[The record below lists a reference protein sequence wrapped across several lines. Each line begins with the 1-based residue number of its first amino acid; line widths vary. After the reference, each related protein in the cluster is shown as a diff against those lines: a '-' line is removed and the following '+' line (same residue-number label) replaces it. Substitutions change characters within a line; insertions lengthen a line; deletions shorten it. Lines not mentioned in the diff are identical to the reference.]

1 MGNSMATKQTLNLVR
16 GKTLSLVIRWEQ
28 ETPIVSKAISA
39 ISFATGFP
47 RLTVASHGIPDGWRS
62 AVVRVASPK
71 EINAQNDIPRGR
83 DLRETT
89 VIDANTIEYN
99 GLVPVTDGR
108 DWAEYTT
115 GGFVQYNTPK
125 DLTGYTIRIKIK
137 DKVGGTVLLS
147 TELGDA
153 PLNLITAVANNATK
167 TITIEI
173 PAAVTEDLAWS
184 KGVWEVEGESSTG
197 KVDSIIAPSPV
208 TVSDEVVT
216 P

>member
-1 MGNSMATKQTLNLVR
+1 MATTKTLNIVR

-28 ETPIVSKAISA
+28 ATPIVSKAISA

-62 AVVRVASPK
+62 AVIRVDTPK
-71 EINAQNDIPRGR
+71 QINAQNDTPRGK
-83 DLRETT
+83 DLRETM

-108 DWAEYTT
+108 DWATYTT

-125 DLTGYTIRIKIK
+125 DLTGYTIRVKIK

-147 TELGDA
+147 TEAGDD
-153 PLNLITAVANNATK
+153 PLDLITAVADNATK

-173 PAAVTEDLAWS
+173 PATATEALTWS
-184 KGVWEVEGESSTG
+184 KGTWEVEGENSTG

-208 TVSDEVVT
+208 TVGDEVVT

>member
-1 MGNSMATKQTLNLVR
+1 MATTKPLHIVR

-28 ETPIVSKAISA
+28 RTPIVSKAITA

-71 EINAQNDIPRGR
+71 EINAKNDIPRTS

-89 VIDANTIEYN
+89 AIDANTIEYN

-108 DWAEYTT
+108 DWAAYTT
-115 GGFVQYNTPK
+115 GGFVQYYTPK
-125 DLTGYTIRIKIK
+125 DITDYEIRVKVK
-137 DKVGGTVLLS
+137 DRVGGTVLLS
-147 TELGDA
+147 TDAGDS
-153 PLNLITAVANNATK
+153 PLNMITAVADNATK
-167 TITIEI
+167 SITIEI
-173 PAAVTEDLAWS
+173 PATDTEDITWS
-184 KGVWEVEGESSTG
+184 KGVWEVEGENVAGT
-197 KVDSIIAPSPV
+197 VESIIAPSPV
-208 TVSDEVVT
+208 TVGDEVIT

>member
-1 MGNSMATKQTLNLVR
+1 MATKQTLNLVR
-16 GKTLSLVIRWEQ
+16 GKTLSLVIRWGQ
-28 ETPIVSKAISA
+28 ESPIISKAISA
-39 ISFATGFP
+39 ISFTTGFP
-47 RLTVASHGIPDGWRS
+47 RLTVASHGIPNGWRS

-71 EINAQNDIPRGR
+71 EINAQNDVPRGK

-108 DWAEYTT
+108 DWPAYTA
-115 GGFVQYNTPK
+115 GGFVQYHTPK
-125 DLTGYTIRIKIK
+125 DLTGYTIRVKVK

-147 TELGDA
+147 TEAGDT
-153 PLNLITAVANNATK
+153 PLNLITAVADNATK
-167 TITIEI
+167 GIAIEI
-173 PAAVTEDLAWS
+173 PATATEALTWS

>member
-1 MGNSMATKQTLNLVR
+1 MATIKPLHIVR

-28 ETPIVSKAISA
+28 RTPIISKAITA

-62 AVVRVASPK
+62 AVVRVAAPK
-71 EINAQNDIPRGR
+71 EINSKNDIPRTS

-108 DWAEYTT
+108 DWAAYTT
-115 GGFVQYNTPK
+115 GGFVQYHTPK
-125 DLTGYTIRIKIK
+125 DLTDYEIRVKVK
-137 DKVGGTVLLS
+137 DHVGGTVLLS

-153 PLNLITAVANNATK
+153 PLNLITAVADNATK
-167 TITIEI
+167 SIAIEI
-173 PAAVTEDLAWS
+173 DCANETLNETLTWN
-184 KGVWEVEGESSTG
+184 KGAWEVEGESSTG
-197 KVDSIIAPSPV
+197 TVESIIAPSPV
-208 TVSDEVVT
+208 TVGDEVIT

>member
-1 MGNSMATKQTLNLVR
+1 MAPKQPLNIVR

-28 ETPIVSKAISA
+28 QTPIVSKAITA

-47 RLTVASHGIPDGWRS
+47 RLTVPSHGMPDGWRS

-71 EINAQNDIPRGR
+71 EINAKNDVPRTS

-89 VIDANTIEYN
+89 VIDSNTIEYN

-108 DWAEYTT
+108 DWSAYTT
-115 GGFVQYNTPK
+115 GGFVQYHTPK
-125 DLTGYTIRIKIK
+125 DITDYEVRVKVK
-137 DKVGGTVLLS
+137 DRVGGTVLLS
-147 TELGDA
+147 TELGDY
-153 PLNLITAVANNATK
+153 PLNLITVVADNATK
-167 TITIEI
+167 SITIEL
-173 PAAVTEDLAWS
+173 PATDTEEITWN

-197 KVDSIIAPSPV
+197 RVESIIAPSPV
-208 TVSDEVVT
+208 TVGDEVVT

>member
-1 MGNSMATKQTLNLVR
+1 MATIKPLHIVR

-28 ETPIVSKAISA
+28 RTPIISKAITA

-62 AVVRVASPK
+62 AVVRVAAPK
-71 EINAQNDIPRGR
+71 EINAKNDIPRSS

-108 DWAEYTT
+108 DWSAYTT
-115 GGFVQYNTPK
+115 GGFVQYHTPK
-125 DLTGYTIRIKIK
+125 DLTDYEIRVKVK
-137 DKVGGTVLLS
+137 DRVGGTVLLS

-153 PLNLITAVANNATK
+153 PLNVITAVADNATK
-167 TITIEI
+167 SITIEI
-173 PAAVTEDLAWS
+173 PALDAEGITWS

-197 KVDSIIAPSPV
+197 RVESIIAPSPV
-208 TVSDEVVT
+208 TVGDEVVT

>member
-1 MGNSMATKQTLNLVR
+1 MATTKTLNIVR

-28 ETPIVSKAISA
+28 ATPIVSKAITA

-71 EINAQNDIPRGR
+71 EINAQNDIPRSN

-108 DWAEYTT
+108 NWAAYTT

-125 DLTGYTIRIKIK
+125 DLDGYIIRVKVK
-137 DKVGGTVLLS
+137 DRVGGTVLLS
-147 TELGDA
+147 TEAGDT
-153 PLNLITAVANNATK
+153 PLDLISATADNATK
-167 TITIEI
+167 TITVAI
-173 PAAVTEDLAWS
+173 AATTTENLTWS
-184 KGVWEVEGESSTG
+184 KGVWEVEGESLSG
-197 KVDSIIAPSPV
+197 NVDSIIEPSPV
-208 TVSDEVVT
+208 TVGDEVIT
-216 P
+216 H

>member
-1 MGNSMATKQTLNLVR
+1 MATIKPLHIVR

-28 ETPIVSKAISA
+28 RTPIISKAITA

-62 AVVRVASPK
+62 AVVRVAAPK
-71 EINAQNDIPRGR
+71 EINSKNDIPRTS

-108 DWAEYTT
+108 DWSAYTT
-115 GGFVQYNTPK
+115 GGFVQYHTPK
-125 DLTGYTIRIKIK
+125 DLTDYEIRVKVK
-137 DKVGGTVLLS
+137 DRVGGTVLLS

-153 PLNLITAVANNATK
+153 PLNVITAVADNATK
-167 TITIEI
+167 SITIEI
-173 PAAVTEDLAWS
+173 PALDAEGITWS

-197 KVDSIIAPSPV
+197 RVESIIAPSPV
-208 TVSDEVVT
+208 TVGDEVVT